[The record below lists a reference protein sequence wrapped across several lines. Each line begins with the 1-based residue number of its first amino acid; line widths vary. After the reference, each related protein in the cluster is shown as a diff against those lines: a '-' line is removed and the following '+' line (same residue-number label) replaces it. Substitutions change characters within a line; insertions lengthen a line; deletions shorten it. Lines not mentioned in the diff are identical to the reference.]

1 MASPWIFPPLNT
13 AALHPLTALMFSSC
27 VLFEA
32 LSTNLTKQS
41 LTPHTHIYN
50 THEGPWGG
58 GTPGLVPGRDLFFT
72 WLQLNYSRQLEPS
85 LPLRTTLLA
94 ADLVPADDA
103 VLDTH
108 LTVPSEQ
115 PWPLN
120 RNIFFSPLLRP
131 PLQPSMFS
139 LLLLL
144 IMVHTETVWRGLPSG
159 ADIIFPVLEQKIF
172 ELGDVS
178 NLPK

>member
-1 MASPWIFPPLNT
+1 MCSVWGFINKPNKTKSDSAHPHLQHT
-13 AALHPLTALMFSSC
+13 RGALR
-27 VLFEA
+27 
-32 LSTNLTKQS
+32 
-41 LTPHTHIYN
+41 
-50 THEGPWGG
+50 G

-120 RNIFFSPLLRP
+120 RSSFFFSLSSGL
-131 PLQPSMFS
+131 PLQPPMFS

-172 ELGDVS
+172 ELGDVC

>member
-1 MASPWIFPPLNT
+1 MCSVWGFINKPNKTKSNSAHPHLQHT
-13 AALHPLTALMFSSC
+13 RGAL
-27 VLFEA
+27 
-32 LSTNLTKQS
+32 K
-41 LTPHTHIYN
+41 
-50 THEGPWGG
+50 G

-120 RNIFFSPLLRP
+120 RSSFFFFFCPPASPAASNVF
-131 PLQPSMFS
+131 PSAVDYGAHWS
-139 LLLLL
+139 CL
-144 IMVHTETVWRGLPSG
+144 EGLTFRRWHNLSCAG
-159 ADIIFPVLEQKIF
+159 AE
-172 ELGDVS
+172 
-178 NLPK
+178 NLWAWWCL